1 MLLQNTTT
9 NTPLG
14 WFNVKDLKVQNS
26 SSEQKTSGT
35 YKINNKN
42 NGLYSI
48 AWGTNQQRL
57 DNKDLANKS
66 FKVSKSVVIG
76 NTTYLYGTV
85 NGKTGWIAKNDL
97 TSSNIS
103 SDNGEKYQ
111 YEFIINTTNGYYYD
125 DPSSAKATSLK
136 ALMNKFSKLQIVKSL
151 MVKLG
156 IMVN

>member
-76 NTTYLYGTV
+76 NTTYL
-85 NGKTGWIAKNDL
+85 
-97 TSSNIS
+97 
-103 SDNGEKYQ
+103 
-111 YEFIINTTNGYYYD
+111 
-125 DPSSAKATSLK
+125 
-136 ALMNKFSKLQIVKSL
+136 
-151 MVKLG
+151 
-156 IMVN
+156 

>member
-103 SDNGEKYQ
+103 SDNGEN
-111 YEFIINTTNGYYYD
+111 IN
-125 DPSSAKATSLK
+125 
-136 ALMNKFSKLQIVKSL
+136 MNLLSTQL
-151 MVKLG
+151 MVITMMTLVQLKQLH
-156 IMVN
+156 

>member
-26 SSEQKTSGT
+26 SSEQKHQVLIKLT
-35 YKINNKN
+35 KN

-136 ALMNKFSKLQIVKSL
+136 AFNEQIFKLQIVKSL